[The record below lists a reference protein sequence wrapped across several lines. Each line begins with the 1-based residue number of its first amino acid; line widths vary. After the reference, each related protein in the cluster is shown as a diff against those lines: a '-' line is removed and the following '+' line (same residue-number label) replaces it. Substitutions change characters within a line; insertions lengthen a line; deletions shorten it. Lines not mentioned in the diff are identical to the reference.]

1 VKPESPAP
9 AGDASAEISA
19 LIETLLATEQRL
31 EELTLGEVDTV
42 TGSDG
47 RTFTLR
53 RAQEHVR
60 HRDAGKQATLN
71 TELRVL
77 FDLVPAMIW
86 FKDTQDRILRV
97 NQRVADVA
105 GKSIAEI
112 EGKPS
117 VESYPQEAARHYE
130 DDLEVI
136 HSGRPKLGIVETI
149 RNRDGE
155 MIWIQT
161 DKIPY
166 RDEDGKVIGIVV
178 MAQDITERKLTAE
191 ALRASQ
197 ANMAIAQRIAH
208 FGSWEL
214 ELVDTNG
221 AAASTLRWSD
231 EMYRI
236 AGYEPGGV
244 DVSNELFFRN
254 VHPDDHAAIRQA
266 MATAIREHQEYSVV
280 HRFIRPDGQERIVQ
294 ELAQIFYDEKTGQP
308 LKVVGTAHDVTESKR
323 AEEAMRASE
332 SEFRALAEAM
342 PQIVW
347 VTRPDGWNTY
357 FNQQW
362 TVYTGLSPEESRGHG
377 WSKPFHPDDQQ
388 RAADAWRQATATGG
402 SYSLECRLRRAD
414 GVYRWWLIRGV
425 PVRDASGEILKWF
438 GTCTDIDEFK
448 VAQARIEEQAT
459 LLDIAHEAILVRD
472 LDDRIIYWNKGAERI
487 FGWSSGEA
495 IGRPATQLLNPDS
508 AVIEKAMAT
517 LMAKG
522 EWQGEVMKRT
532 KAGREI
538 TVDVGWTLVRDTRGW
553 PKAILDI
560 STDITQKK
568 MIEGQFL
575 RAQRMEG
582 IGTLAGGI
590 AHDLNNVL
598 APILM
603 AIDIL
608 KAEVKNDYGLSLL
621 DTVRNSANR
630 GAELVKQVLS
640 FARGV
645 ESMSVQINLTH
656 ILREIKGIVRDTFP
670 KSITFNLRSAVD
682 LWTVNGDPTQLHQV
696 VMNLCVNARD
706 AMPNGGSLNLNLEN
720 IRLDETYAGMNPE
733 ANAGAY
739 VVVTVEDTGSG
750 ITPEI
755 RDKIFE
761 PFFTT
766 KEIGKGTGL
775 GLSTTLA
782 IVKSHGGF
790 INLYSERNKG
800 TRFKVF
806 LPANTTATAAEVAT
820 VEHIRLPRGHGE
832 WVLVVDDEP
841 GIRVIAEKTLERYG
855 YGVLVAG
862 NGAEAVAL
870 YAQHRSKIAVVLTD
884 MAMPVMDGP
893 ATIIAL
899 RSMNPAVKIIGSSG
913 LTSAGG
919 VAKAVGAGVTQFL
932 HKPYSAETL
941 LKALSL
947 TLSKAERP
955 AKWDSAGQ
963 SGSGLEPL

>member
-1 VKPESPAP
+1 M
-9 AGDASAEISA
+9 EISA

-31 EELTLGEVDTV
+31 EELTGGEVDTV
-42 TGSDG
+42 AGSDG

-53 RAQEHVR
+53 HAQDHAR
-60 HRDAGKQATLN
+60 YRDAGKQAALHA
-71 TELRVL
+71 ELCVL

-86 FKDTQDRILRV
+86 FKDTEDRILRV
-97 NQRVADVA
+97 NQRVADFA
-105 GKSIAEI
+105 GKPITEI
-112 EGKPS
+112 EGTLW
-117 VESYPQEAARHYE
+117 VEHYPAEAARNYE

-136 HSGRPKLGIVETI
+136 HSGKAKTGIVEMI
-149 RNRDGE
+149 RNRNGE
-155 MIWIQT
+155 EIWIQT
-161 DKIPY
+161 DKVPHH
-166 RDEDGKVIGIVV
+166 DGDGKVIGIVV
-178 MAQDITERKLTAE
+178 MAQDVTERKLTAE
-191 ALRASQ
+191 ALSASE

-214 ELVDTNG
+214 ELID
-221 AAASTLRWSD
+221 ASGTDGGDLRWSD

-236 AGYEPGGV
+236 AGYEPGTV
-244 DVSNELFFRN
+244 EVSNELFFLH
-254 VHPDDHAAIRQA
+254 VHPDDQRAIRES
-266 MATAIREHQEYSVV
+266 MATALREHRDYSVV
-280 HRFIRPDGQERIVQ
+280 HRFIRPDGETRIVQ
-294 ELAQIFYDEKTGQP
+294 ELAQIFYDEKTGQA

-332 SEFRALAEAM
+332 LEFRALAEAM

-347 VTRPDGWNTY
+347 VTRPDGWCLY

-362 TVYTGLSPEESRGHG
+362 MAYTGLSLEESTGHA

-388 RAADAWRQATATGG
+388 RAAEAWRQATATGG
-402 SYSLECRLRRAD
+402 TYSLECRLRRAD

-425 PVRDASGEILKWF
+425 PVRGASGEILKWF
-438 GTCTDIDEFK
+438 GTCTDIDELK

-459 LLDIAHEAILVRD
+459 LLDIAHEAILVKD

-487 FGWSSGEA
+487 YGWSSAEA
-495 IGRPATQLLNPDS
+495 IGRTATQLLGSDL
-508 AVIEKAMAT
+508 AVVRKSMAT
-517 LMAKG
+517 LLDKG
-522 EWQGEVMKRT
+522 EWQGELMKRS
-532 KAGREI
+532 KNDSEI
-538 TVDVGWTLVRDTRGW
+538 AMDTGWTLVRDAQGR

-568 MIEGQFL
+568 KIEGQFL

-608 KAEVKNDYGLSLL
+608 KAEVKDDYGLSLL
-621 DTVRNSANR
+621 DTVRHSANR

-670 KSITFNLRSAVD
+670 KSITFDLRSGAN

-706 AMPNGGSLNLNLEN
+706 AMPSGGSLSLNLEN
-720 IRLDETYAGMNPE
+720 VMLDETYAGMNPE
-733 ANAGAY
+733 AKAGAY
-739 VVVTVEDTGSG
+739 LVLTVADTGSG
-750 ITPEI
+750 IPPEI

-800 TRFKVF
+800 TRFKVY
-806 LPANTTATAAEVAT
+806 LPANTNGTTAEVAGEEE
-820 VEHIRLPRGHGE
+820 VRLPLGHGE

-841 GIRVIAEKTLERYG
+841 GIRRIAEKTLERYG
-855 YGVLVAG
+855 YSVLLAG

-870 YAQHRSKIAVVLTD
+870 YAEHRSKIAVVLTD

-899 RSMNPAVKIIGSSG
+899 RSMNPAIKIIGSSG

-919 VAKAVGAGVTQFL
+919 VAKAMGAGVTQFL

-947 TLSKAERP
+947 RLSKEAGP
-955 AKWDSAGQ
+955 AKPE
-963 SGSGLEPL
+963 SGG